1 MKKFSNSI
9 CIGVISNIVFAIISF
24 VVKEHFN
31 QEIQIPLWIC
41 FIIAAGIIIVFR
53 VVNYG
58 IKQYRIRKALSSYT
72 YGAFGHSCSYKWEY
86 VKNPNGIYGYEP
98 VNIQIAESQT
108 SIDTPNHKVFR
119 FTHFVDEQKI
129 KLIIRL
135 TLMYMVEKKSQK
147 EIYPI
152 LEYLH
157 WTEKK

>member
-1 MKKFSNSI
+1 MKKYIEN
-9 CIGVISNIVFAIISF
+9 IGINLITTLILAVVSYLYKWNIY
-24 VVKEHFN
+24 
-31 QEIQIPLWIC
+31 IPLWLC
-41 FIIAAGIIIVFR
+41 FIFIAFVILIEKISH
-53 VVNYG
+53 YI
-58 IKQYRIRKALSSYT
+58 IKQYRIRKAISSYT

-157 WTEKK
+157 QTERK